1 MNQSEVSALPVWCFL
16 QLLAVAEV
24 GGPGGQGQEKYS

>member
-16 QLLAVAEV
+16 QLLAVADV
-24 GGPGGQGQEKYS
+24 GGQGGQGQEKYS